1 MNTQPIHAAARRRV
15 LTALGALPLLA
26 LPTGAFAADFPSKP
40 IRLVVPFPP
49 GGGTDVMGRL
59 LAQQLALE
67 LKATVIVENLA
78 GATGTLGSGRVAR
91 GDADGHTLLLGI
103 SATHAIAPALFKDLP
118 YQPERDIVAIARI
131 AHGGNLLVAHPS
143 FPANTV
149 AELIAYAK
157 KQGAPLNYGSWG
169 NGSGGHLAAEGI
181 RLHAGVP
188 MQHVPYKGVAP
199 MLQDLLGGQIGVAM
213 SDIASTAPLIRSG
226 KLKALAVT
234 GPKRSAALP
243 NVPTLVESGVPFDTE
258 SWYALFAPAKTPP
271 AIVEQLARAAANVLK
286 NPEVVEK
293 IAGLGME
300 PTPIARDVFDRQWRA
315 DIATWARVV
324 QASGAK
330 AD

>member
-1 MNTQPIHAAARRRV
+1 MNPFLPRRGLLGVLAAA
-15 LTALGALPLLA
+15 LAAAALPA
-26 LPTGAFAADFPSKP
+26 IGADFPSKP

-59 LAQQLALE
+59 LAQQLAQE

-91 GDADGHTLLLGI
+91 GDPDGYTLLLGI

-118 YQPERDIVAIARI
+118 YQPERDFVAIARI
-131 AHGGNLLVAHPS
+131 AHGGNLLVVHPS

-157 KQGAPLNYGSWG
+157 RQSVPLAYGSWG
-169 NGSGGHLAAEGI
+169 NGSGGHLAAEAI
-181 RLHAGVP
+181 RLYANVP
-188 MQHVPYKGVAP
+188 MTHVPYKGVAP
-199 MLQDLLGGQIGVAM
+199 MLQDLLGGQILVGM
-213 SDIASTAPLIRSG
+213 SDLASTAPLIRSG

-243 NVPTLVESGVPFDTE
+243 TVPTLVESGVPFDTE
-258 SWYALFAPAKTPP
+258 SWYALFAPAKTPQP
-271 AIVEQLARAAANVLK
+271 IVDQLARAAAKVLQ
-286 NPEVVEK
+286 NPEVAEK
-293 IAGLGME
+293 VVGLGME
-300 PTPIARDVFDRQWRA
+300 PTPIARDAFDRQWRA